1 LDFELHLG
9 KVAMKT
15 MRFNFWVTGVVLVVA
30 SAIGCGGGGTLIPG
44 SGGAMGSGGTG
55 GRDAGSDLGRPDA
68 VDAVDSVDGQ
78 GSDNGGDDGAG
89 AFTAIQAIFI
99 AHCMRCHDPAH
110 PVVPETPT
118 FVDTPLTPA
127 AAYDALVGK
136 PAHETCGGT
145 LVTPGDPARSY
156 LFHKVNDD
164 APCDGKR
171 MPHPGMLART
181 TPLSP
186 SELDM
191 IASWIRGGARR

>member
-1 LDFELHLG
+1 
-9 KVAMKT
+9 
-15 MRFNFWVTGVVLVVA
+15 MRFNSWVIGVVLAVA
-30 SAIGCGGGGTLIPG
+30 SAIGCGGGGTLTAG
-44 SGGAMGSGGTG
+44 SGGAMGGGSGGTG
-55 GRDAGSDLGRPDA
+55 GRDAGSDDLGQPDA
-68 VDAVDSVDGQ
+68 VGAIDGQ
-78 GSDNGGDDGAG
+78 GNDGGGDDGAG
-89 AFTAIQAIFI
+89 AFTPVQAIFV
-99 AHCMRCHDPAH
+99 AHCIRCHDPAH

-145 LVTPGDPARSY
+145 LVTPGDPAKSY
-156 LFHKVNDD
+156 LFHKVSDE

-186 SELDM
+186 SELEM
-191 IASWIRGGARR
+191 IASWILGGARR